1 MVHTHNNHIVT
12 CMSTDLLLLDIDCVS
27 DRGASQIERKLH
39 ARRTRGKT
47 HSCYMLT
54 VCRSIGNWHVE
65 IMWIYLG
72 TYKDK
77 DIHYPLERQ
86 CSRQVTVSPVQTEVP
101 GIAQV

>member
-65 IMWIYLG
+65 IMWISLAHIRIRISI
-72 TYKDK
+72 
-77 DIHYPLERQ
+77 IH
-86 CSRQVTVSPVQTEVP
+86 SR
-101 GIAQV
+101 GNAQGR